1 MSGTALHGIYADWT
15 TTVLLRVPGEDAQD
29 AEERLGRL
37 LESPGGLRAVQ
48 LEYAANALDEDG
60 LSGAVE
66 LTASGDV
73 EPPEDGAPGGGVG
86 FGALLERER
95 RAELALSG
103 KVSEMRFGDIVAR
116 RSGFLGPDGRPGL
129 RIGCYGRDGRFK
141 LIAVVEEDPDAD
153 GGIAFRAWQDERCD
167 EPCVSMRWNGE
178 KPESAG
184 R

>member
-29 AEERLGRL
+29 AKERLGRL
-37 LESPGGLRAVQ
+37 LESSCGVRALQ
-48 LEYAANALDEDG
+48 LEYASNALDADG

-66 LTASGDV
+66 LTGSGDA
-73 EPPEDGAPGGGVG
+73 EPLEDGAATGIS
-86 FGALLERER
+86 ALIERER
-95 RAELALSG
+95 RAEIALSD

-129 RIGCYGRDGRFK
+129 RIGYYGRDGRFK
-141 LIAVVEEDPDAD
+141 LVAVVEEDPDAD
-153 GGIAFRAWQDERCD
+153 GGIALLAWQDDRRE
-167 EPCVSMRWNGE
+167 EPCVDMKWNGE
-178 KPESAG
+178 KPERAG